1 MQKMGGMDFN
11 KVHYL
16 MMVAELKS
24 FSKAAEQCFISQP
37 ALTRC
42 IKNME
47 EELGVK
53 LFDRSCSPIRLTYAG
68 ERYLAGMRKI
78 LELKGQLD
86 QEMEE
91 IASAKKDRLIL
102 GMPSTR
108 CHTWLPR
115 ILPTF
120 QEENPGIEVQLV
132 EGNGMNLEQMLRKE
146 TIDLFFIC
154 TLPILTEDLEFVPFC
169 DEEMT
174 EVVSRK
180 ASIFAG
186 IELPPNQH
194 GVLQYV
200 PPKLL
205 ERLPFFSATSSQ
217 GTYYLSRRLFE
228 MYHIQPEISM
238 ELINTTTAYRL
249 APESKGFALAPVS
262 VTYEEQ
268 FHPEPIFCSMEEKP
282 TVRTMGLLYKRNRQL
297 SYGAQRFIDLAAREI
312 PKFVAEHIPRFEVR
326 HDIDFSSLL

>member
-1 MQKMGGMDFN
+1 MDFN
-11 KVHYL
+11 KVHY
-16 MMVAELKS
+16 MIAVAELKS
-24 FSKAAEQCFISQP
+24 FSKAAEKCFISQP

-53 LFDRSCSPIRLTYAG
+53 LFDRSCFPIRLTYAG

-78 LELKGQLD
+78 LALKGELD

-91 IASAKKDRLIL
+91 IAAAKKDRLIV

-115 ILPTF
+115 ILPAY

-132 EGNGMNLEQMLRKE
+132 EGNGLSLEQMLRKE
-146 TIDLFFIC
+146 VIDIFFIC
-154 TLPILTEDLEFVPFC
+154 TLPVLTEELEFVPFC
-169 DEEMT
+169 EEEMT
-174 EVVSRK
+174 EVVSRE
-180 ASIFAG
+180 SVIFQG
-186 IELPPNQH
+186 IDLPPNQP
-194 GVLQYV
+194 GVLQYL

-205 ERLPFFSATSSQ
+205 ERVPFFSATPSQ
-217 GTYYLSRRLFE
+217 GTYYLSRRLFDQ
-228 MYHIQPEISM
+228 YKLQPEVVM

-268 FHPEPIFCSMEEKP
+268 FDPEPIFCSVEETP
-282 TVRTMGLLYKRNRQL
+282 TVRTMGVLYKRGREL
-297 SYGAQRFIDLAAREI
+297 SSAAQRFIDLAVREM
-312 PKFVAEHIPRFEVR
+312 PKFAQANIPRFEVR
-326 HDIDFSSLL
+326 HDIDFSSLGY

>member
-1 MQKMGGMDFN
+1 MDFN
-11 KVHYL
+11 KVHYM

-24 FSKAAEQCFISQP
+24 FSKAAEKCFISQP

-78 LELKGQLD
+78 LSMKAKLD

-91 IASAKKDRLIL
+91 IAADKKDRLIL

-115 ILPTF
+115 ILPAYH
-120 QEENPGIEVQLV
+120 EENPGIEVQLV
-132 EGNGMNLEQMLRKE
+132 EGNGLSLEQMLRKE
-146 TIDLFFIC
+146 AIDIFFIC
-154 TLPILTEDLEFVPFC
+154 TLPLLTEGLEFVPLC

-174 EVVSRK
+174 EVVSRE
-180 ASIFAG
+180 SVIFKG

-200 PPKLL
+200 PAELL
-205 ERLPFFSATSSQ
+205 EQLPFFSATPSQ

-228 MYHIQPEISM
+228 TYKIQPEISM
-238 ELINTTTAYRL
+238 EVINTTTAYRL
-249 APESKGFALAPVS
+249 APQGKGFALAPVS
-262 VTYEEQ
+262 ITYEEQ
-268 FHPEPIFCSMEEKP
+268 FTPEPIFCSMEETP
-282 TVRTMGLLYKRNRQL
+282 TVRKMGLLYKRGKTMSQ
-297 SYGAQRFIDLAAREI
+297 ATHKFIEVAMREM
-312 PKFVAEHIPRFEVR
+312 PKFVQENIPHFEVR
-326 HDIDFSSLL
+326 HDIDFSKIL